1 MKCQAPVEATRGGSS
16 SVGATW
22 GTEATS
28 WGTEATWGAPSAE
41 DVVSSPWAV
50 SSSDTVEFP
59 LASSYFPP
67 SGEERGKTY
76 NHYNDFF
83 AACEKHQKEMMKVE
97 SSRDCQARKS

>member
-1 MKCQAPVEATRGGSS
+1 MKCQAPVEATQGGSS

-41 DVVSSPWAV
+41 DVVSSPWAASWTSAA

-59 LASSYFPP
+59 LASSYLPP
-67 SGEERGKTY
+67 SGEERGKMY

-83 AACEKHQKEMMKVE
+83 AACEKHQKEMMKVK
-97 SSRDCQARKS
+97 SS